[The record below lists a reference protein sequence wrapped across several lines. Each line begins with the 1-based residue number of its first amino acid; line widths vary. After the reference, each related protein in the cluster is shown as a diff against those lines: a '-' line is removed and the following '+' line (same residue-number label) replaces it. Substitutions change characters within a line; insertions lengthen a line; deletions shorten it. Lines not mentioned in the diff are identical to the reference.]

1 MGHLLPLICLSHH
14 PLHSRLLAIEFFDYP
29 FLKLPESLQSIFFQL
44 VAPLGFILLEL
55 FFDYL
60 LGLLKLL
67 RKEGVIPSHVLSV
80 KGEALVETP
89 WTNPVL
95 FDLLVNDLEQ
105 IVFPLLGVH
114 FLLMLFDAHGH
125 GGVKLLGQHGPA
137 CFPRLLP
144 GLTTTPL
151 RVIEISFAEL
161 VGRGGSLLDQL

>member
-1 MGHLLPLICLSHH
+1 MKIKGHGLTCKFLYLLVHRLLLVDLQPVSTVKHLNLVLSAVLHLQQILHLGHLLPLICLSHH
-14 PLHSRLLAIEFFDYP
+14 PLHSRLLAIEFFSDP

-44 VAPLGFILLEL
+44 VTPLGFILLKL

-95 FDLLVNDLEQ
+95 FDLLVNDL
-105 IVFPLLGVH
+105 
-114 FLLMLFDAHGH
+114 
-125 GGVKLLGQHGPA
+125 
-137 CFPRLLP
+137 
-144 GLTTTPL
+144 
-151 RVIEISFAEL
+151 
-161 VGRGGSLLDQL
+161 